1 MKAPN
6 LATARRQLDHRIDGP
21 SMTAIL
27 EPPRDGWIR
36 TIRQVLG
43 MRLIDLAARLNVTEG
58 AVRRVERAEV
68 RGSLT
73 LKQLDRAAAA
83 MGCRFVWG
91 IVPET
96 ALEDIYRER
105 LRERAF
111 YDAGRTARTMELEQQ
126 GVGGEVT
133 ARHSEELFGDYLRH
147 PPRDLWRD

>member
-68 RGSLT
+68 RPVYPYCSSPLETRLFEALRG
-73 LKQLDRAAAA
+73 DRAADR
-83 MGCRFVWG
+83 CLV
-91 IVPET
+91 V
-96 ALEDIYRER
+96 RER
-105 LRERAF
+105 RRC
-111 YDAGRTARTMELEQQ
+111 AGVPVAPVAPILDVATA
-126 GVGGEVT
+126 VP
-133 ARHSEELFGDYLRH
+133 S
-147 PPRDLWRD
+147 P